1 MVLNFQKDISLRTY
15 NTFGIDVK
23 SKKFI
28 GIQSTDVLKAV
39 LAENQGAQVLLLG
52 GGSNLLLTKD
62 FDGLTIRIENRGIE
76 ILKEDEYG
84 ARIKVAAG
92 ENWHDFVLWCLKKD
106 FGGVEN
112 LALIPGSVGA
122 APIQNIGAYGV
133 ELSQVFESCEAMS
146 RETGE
151 IKTFN
156 KTECEFG
163 YRNSIFKEELKGQ
176 YIITSVIFELSS
188 HQHTIKTNYGA
199 IDSKLKNDGIENP
212 TIQDISKAVIS
223 IRNSKLPNP
232 KVLGNSGSFFKNPVI
247 SSLQFELLKIQ
258 FPKIPYYKVS
268 ETNVKIPAGWL
279 IETAGF
285 KGKTF
290 GNYGV
295 HNKQALVLV
304 NYGNASGKDIL
315 ELSEK
320 IQEAIL
326 IVFDIVLESEV
337 NIL

>member
-1 MVLNFQKDISLRTY
+1 MNFQKDISLRTY

-163 YRNSIFKEELKGQ
+163 YRNSIFKNTLKEQ
-176 YIITSVIFELSS
+176 YIITSVEFNLTKAPHQINTSYGGLSEK
-188 HQHTIKTNYGA
+188 IE
-199 IDSKLKNDGIENP
+199 SKSPSIQTVAQTVIE
-212 TIQDISKAVIS
+212 
-223 IRNSKLPNP
+223 IRSAKLPDP
-232 KVLGNSGSFFKNPVI
+232 RLIGNSGSFFKNPVLG
-247 SSLQFELLKIQ
+247 SEQFAALQQQHPNLPHYPDQKG
-258 FPKIPYYKVS
+258 K
-268 ETNVKIPAGWL
+268 VKIPAAWL
-279 IETAGF
+279 IDYLGF
-285 KGKTF
+285 KGYRK
-290 GNYGV
+290 NDAGV
-295 HNKQALVLV
+295 HQNQALVLV
-304 NYGNASGKDIL
+304 NYGNASGAEIKKLAQEIKD
-315 ELSEK
+315 K
-320 IQEAIL
+320 
-326 IVFDIVLESEV
+326 VLENFKIDLEFEV

>member
-39 LAENQGAQVLLLG
+39 LAENQGAEVLLLG

-163 YRNSIFKEELKGQ
+163 YRNSIFKNTLKEQ
-176 YIITSVIFELSS
+176 YIITSVEFNLTKAPHQINTSYGGLSEK
-188 HQHTIKTNYGA
+188 IE
-199 IDSKLKNDGIENP
+199 SKSPSIQTVAQTVIE
-212 TIQDISKAVIS
+212 
-223 IRNSKLPNP
+223 IRSAKLPDP
-232 KVLGNSGSFFKNPVI
+232 RLIGNSGSFFKNPVLG
-247 SSLQFELLKIQ
+247 SEQFAALQQQHPNLPHYPDQKG
-258 FPKIPYYKVS
+258 K
-268 ETNVKIPAGWL
+268 VKIPAAWL
-279 IETAGF
+279 IDYLGF
-285 KGKTF
+285 KGYRK
-290 GNYGV
+290 NDAGV
-295 HNKQALVLV
+295 HQNQALVLV
-304 NYGNASGKDIL
+304 NYGNASGAEIKKLAQEIKD
-315 ELSEK
+315 K
-320 IQEAIL
+320 
-326 IVFDIVLESEV
+326 VLENFKIDLEFEV

>member
-133 ELSQVFESCEAMS
+133 ELSQVFESCETMS

-163 YRNSIFKEELKGQ
+163 YRNSIFKNTLKEQ
-176 YIITSVIFELSS
+176 YIITSVEFNLTKAPHQINTSYGGLSEK
-188 HQHTIKTNYGA
+188 IE
-199 IDSKLKNDGIENP
+199 SKSPSIQTVAQTVIE
-212 TIQDISKAVIS
+212 
-223 IRNSKLPNP
+223 IRSAKLPDP
-232 KVLGNSGSFFKNPVI
+232 RHIGNSGSFFKNPVLG
-247 SSLQFELLKIQ
+247 SEQFAALQQQYPNLPHYPDQKG
-258 FPKIPYYKVS
+258 K
-268 ETNVKIPAGWL
+268 VKIPAAWL
-279 IETAGF
+279 IDYLGF
-285 KGKTF
+285 KGYRK
-290 GNYGV
+290 NDAGV
-295 HNKQALVLV
+295 HQNQALVLV
-304 NYGNASGKDIL
+304 NYGNASGAEIKKLAQQIKD
-315 ELSEK
+315 K
-320 IQEAIL
+320 
-326 IVFDIVLESEV
+326 VLENFKINLEFEV

>member
-163 YRNSIFKEELKGQ
+163 YRNSIFKNTLKEQ
-176 YIITSVIFELSS
+176 YIITSVEFNLTKAPHQINTSYGGLSEK
-188 HQHTIKTNYGA
+188 IE
-199 IDSKLKNDGIENP
+199 SKSPSIQTVAQTVIE
-212 TIQDISKAVIS
+212 
-223 IRNSKLPNP
+223 IRSAKLPDP
-232 KVLGNSGSFFKNPVI
+232 RHIGNSGSF
-247 SSLQFELLKIQ
+247 
-258 FPKIPYYKVS
+258 
-268 ETNVKIPAGWL
+268 
-279 IETAGF
+279 
-285 KGKTF
+285 
-290 GNYGV
+290 
-295 HNKQALVLV
+295 
-304 NYGNASGKDIL
+304 
-315 ELSEK
+315 
-320 IQEAIL
+320 
-326 IVFDIVLESEV
+326 
-337 NIL
+337 

>member
-39 LAENQGAQVLLLG
+39 LVENQGAQVLLLG

-163 YRNSIFKEELKGQ
+163 YRNSIFKNTLKEQ
-176 YIITSVIFELSS
+176 YIITSVEFNLTKAPHQINTSYGGLSEK
-188 HQHTIKTNYGA
+188 IE
-199 IDSKLKNDGIENP
+199 SKSPSIQTVAQTVIE
-212 TIQDISKAVIS
+212 
-223 IRNSKLPNP
+223 IRSAKLPDP
-232 KVLGNSGSFFKNPVI
+232 RHIGNSGSFFKNPVLG
-247 SSLQFELLKIQ
+247 SEQFAALQQQYPNLPHYRDQKG
-258 FPKIPYYKVS
+258 K
-268 ETNVKIPAGWL
+268 VKIPAAWL
-279 IETAGF
+279 IDYLGF
-285 KGKTF
+285 KGYRK
-290 GNYGV
+290 NDAGV
-295 HNKQALVLV
+295 HQNQALVLV
-304 NYGNASGKDIL
+304 NYGNASGAEIKKLAQQIKD
-315 ELSEK
+315 K
-320 IQEAIL
+320 
-326 IVFDIVLESEV
+326 VLENFKIDLEFEV

>member
-163 YRNSIFKEELKGQ
+163 YRNSIFKNTLKEQ
-176 YIITSVIFELSS
+176 YIITSVEFNLTKAPHQINTSYGGLSEK
-188 HQHTIKTNYGA
+188 IE
-199 IDSKLKNDGIENP
+199 SKSPSIQTVAQTVIE
-212 TIQDISKAVIS
+212 
-223 IRNSKLPNP
+223 IRSAKLPDP
-232 KVLGNSGSFFKNPVI
+232 RHIGNSGSFFKNPVLG
-247 SSLQFELLKIQ
+247 SEQFAALQQQYPNLPHYPDQKG
-258 FPKIPYYKVS
+258 K
-268 ETNVKIPAGWL
+268 VKIPAAWL
-279 IETAGF
+279 IDYLGF
-285 KGKTF
+285 KGYRK
-290 GNYGV
+290 NDAGV
-295 HNKQALVLV
+295 HQNQALVLV
-304 NYGNASGKDIL
+304 NYGNASGAEIKKLAQEIKD
-315 ELSEK
+315 K
-320 IQEAIL
+320 
-326 IVFDIVLESEV
+326 VLENFKIDLEFEV

>member
-163 YRNSIFKEELKGQ
+163 YRNSIFKNTLKEQ
-176 YIITSVIFELSS
+176 YIITSVEFNLTKAPHQINTSYGGLSKK
-188 HQHTIKTNYGA
+188 IE
-199 IDSKLKNDGIENP
+199 SKSPSIQTVAQTVIE
-212 TIQDISKAVIS
+212 
-223 IRNSKLPNP
+223 IRSAKLPDP
-232 KVLGNSGSFFKNPVI
+232 RHIGNSGSFFKNPVLG
-247 SSLQFELLKIQ
+247 SEQFAALQQQYPNLPHYPDQKG
-258 FPKIPYYKVS
+258 K
-268 ETNVKIPAGWL
+268 VKIPAAWL
-279 IETAGF
+279 IDYLGF
-285 KGKTF
+285 KGYRK
-290 GNYGV
+290 NDAGV
-295 HNKQALVLV
+295 HQNQALVLV
-304 NYGNASGKDIL
+304 NYGNASGAEIKKLAQQIKD
-315 ELSEK
+315 K
-320 IQEAIL
+320 
-326 IVFDIVLESEV
+326 VLENFKIDLEFEV